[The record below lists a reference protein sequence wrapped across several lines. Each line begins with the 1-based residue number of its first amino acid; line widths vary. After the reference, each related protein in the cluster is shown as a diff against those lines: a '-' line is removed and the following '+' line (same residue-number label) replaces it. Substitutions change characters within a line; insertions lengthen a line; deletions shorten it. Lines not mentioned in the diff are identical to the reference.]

1 MSTSRWLTPDVPG
14 SGYTCRTL
22 LIPAGIDWLAIVN
35 GCIEELTYASSFE
48 DFGTATAQQTA
59 DLFRTMFEQSA
70 YQQNAGCRV
79 IGEIVVFA
87 GNSSPSPDW
96 LPCDGSSVLRA
107 SFPAL
112 FAVVGTTFGAV
123 DGSHF
128 NLPDLQG
135 RAPIGTGTGSGLSTR
150 NLGDSIGEE
159 THVLTVSELASHN
172 HSESTA
178 VPALGAAL
186 TGVPIPSA
194 TPGIGFTGSA
204 GADAAHNNM
213 QPSLALSF
221 FIVAR

>member
-1 MSTSRWLTPDVPG
+1 MSKPRWLTPDVPG
-14 SGYTCRTL
+14 SGFICRTL

-35 GCIEELTYASSFE
+35 GCLEELTYTWSFE
-48 DFGTATAQQTA
+48 AQGTSTPQQTA
-59 DLFRTMFEQSA
+59 DAFRTMFVQSA

-96 LPCDGSSVLRA
+96 LSCDGSSLLRA
-107 SFPAL
+107 DYPAL
-112 FAVVGTTFGAV
+112 FAVIGTTFGAV
-123 DGSHF
+123 DSSHF
-128 NLPDLQG
+128 NIPDLQG
-135 RAPIGTGTGSGLSTR
+135 RAPIGTGTGSSLSTR

-159 THVLTVSELASHN
+159 THVLTVSELASHS

-178 VPALGAAL
+178 VPAVGAAI
-186 TGVPIPSA
+186 TGVPVPSA
-194 TPGIGFTGSA
+194 TPGIGVTGST
-204 GADAAHNNM
+204 GSDSAHNNM